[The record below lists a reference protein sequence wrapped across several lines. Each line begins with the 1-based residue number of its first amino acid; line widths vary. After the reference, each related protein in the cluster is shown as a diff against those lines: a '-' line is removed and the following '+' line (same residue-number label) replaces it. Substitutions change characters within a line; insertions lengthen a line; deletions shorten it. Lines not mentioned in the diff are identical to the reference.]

1 MLCSFWRSKIEL
13 PTSVKCLQVFSSVLM
28 AKHFHMERE
37 RERELTFQN
46 EVLNFLFSEAK
57 SFKLFLIAIQGWV
70 GGIVYKTLA

>member
-1 MLCSFWRSKIEL
+1 M
-13 PTSVKCLQVFSSVLM
+13 VKVKQSI
-28 AKHFHMERE
+28 E